1 MALEQA
7 PYVLAEASGDLLVL
21 KEGRLFVCSRR
32 DGDIY
37 PGFVT
42 GEGLYAADA
51 RHLSEFRVTIG
62 GRTPILL
69 SSSAN
74 RLFRAV
80 IHASNPDLL
89 DGDSL
94 LVPQLTLNLHRDRL
108 LADWLYEHI
117 DLRNNGREPVSTD
130 LHLHVAA
137 DFADIFEV
145 RGLRQRISRGEALV
159 PAVTEKGVC
168 FAYQGEDGVLR
179 RTDVWAEPAPDDLVL
194 RDHGASL
201 RWQLQLEPGDGLSI
215 DIAVGASTDGGAY
228 RRQSFRAA
236 TAAAHRSAQQWE
248 DSCTT
253 IQTDS
258 RLFSRLTRASIR
270 DLRGLITP
278 MDGDAIM
285 AAGIPW
291 FVAPFGRDSLL
302 TCHAML
308 LLTQTPARD
317 TLRFLSRHQA
327 LSDDAGRD
335 AEPGKIL
342 HELRFGELAR
352 AGYVP
357 HSPYYGSVDATPL
370 FILLAAEYFRWTAD
384 LEFMVELQRALEAAL
399 GWIAHHGDRDGDG
412 FIEYERR
419 SPGGLDN
426 QGWKDS
432 GDAIMHADGS
442 LARGPIALVEVQA
455 YVYLAKMR
463 IADVFDALGMPDT
476 AERLRTEAKE
486 LKARVNDAYWMPG
499 EGTFALALDGD
510 KHQIKSV
517 TSNPGHCLYCE
528 VIDADKAASVAER
541 LMAPDM
547 FSGWGVRTLSQDS
560 PAYNP
565 MSYHNGSVWP
575 HDNAIIAA
583 GLKRYGFVEATERI
597 ATALFEAAIDSS
609 DSRLLELYCGFAR
622 SPDVPVV
629 AYPVACKPPAWA
641 AAAPFMLLQAMLG
654 ISPDASNGVLTVD
667 QPMLPKWLRRVELSN
682 LRISGSRTSLAFTR
696 RSGEA
701 TAISLLNREGDVRV
715 TIRH

>member
-1 MALEQA
+1 MTLEQT

-32 DGDIY
+32 DGDIH

-42 GEGLYAADA
+42 GEGLYAEDA
-51 RHLSEFRVTIG
+51 RHLSEFRVAIG

-74 RLFRAV
+74 LLYRAV
-80 IHASNPDLL
+80 VHASNPDLF
-89 DGDSL
+89 DGDKL

-108 LADWLYEHI
+108 LAEWLYEHI

-130 LHLHVAA
+130 LHLYVAA

-159 PAVTEKGVC
+159 PKLTEKGLC

-179 RTDVWAEPAPDDLVL
+179 RTDVWVDPTPDNIVL
-194 RDHGASL
+194 RDHRASL
-201 RWQLQLEPGDGLSI
+201 RWQLRLEPGDHLNI
-215 DIAVGASTDGGAY
+215 DIAVGASTDGGTH
-228 RRQSFRAA
+228 RRQSFEAA
-236 TAAAHRSAQQWE
+236 NTAVHRSAQQWE

-258 RLFSRLTRASIR
+258 RLFSRLTHASIR

-278 MDGDAIM
+278 MQDDAIM

-291 FVAPFGRDSLL
+291 FVAPFGRDSLI

-327 LSDDAGRD
+327 LSDDAVRD

-342 HELRFGELAR
+342 HELRSGELAR

-384 LEFMVELQRALEAAL
+384 LEFMVELQRSLEAAL
-399 GWIAHHGDRDGDG
+399 GWLAHHGDRDGDG

-432 GDAIMHADGS
+432 GDAIVHADGS
-442 LARGPIALVEVQA
+442 LAKGPIALIEVQG
-455 YVYLAKMR
+455 YVYLAKVR
-463 IADVFDALGMPDT
+463 IADVFGALGMPDI
-476 AERLRTEAKE
+476 AKRLRTEAKE
-486 LKARVNDAYWMPG
+486 LKKRVNDAYWMPE
-499 EGTFALALDGD
+499 EGTFALALDGA
-510 KHQIKSV
+510 KRQVKSI

-528 VIDADKAASVAER
+528 VIDADKAASVADR

-547 FSGWGVRTLSQDS
+547 FSGWGIRTLSQDS

-583 GLKRYGFVEATERI
+583 GLKRYGFVEATEKI
-597 ATALFEAAIDSS
+597 ATALFETAIDSS
-609 DSRLLELYCGFAR
+609 DSRLLELYCGFDK

-629 AYPVACKPPAWA
+629 AYPVACKPQAWA

-654 ISPDASNGVLTVD
+654 ISPDASNGILTVD
-667 QPMLPKWLRRVELSN
+667 QPMLPRWLRRAELSN
-682 LRISGSRTSLAFTR
+682 LRIGSSRMSLAFTR
-696 RSGEA
+696 RLGEA
-701 TAISLLNREGDVRV
+701 TAISLLNREGDVQV

>member
-1 MALEQA
+1 LALEQA

-108 LADWLYEHI
+108 LAEWLYEHI

-159 PAVTEKGVC
+159 PELTERGVC

-215 DIAVGASTDGGAY
+215 DIAVGASTDGGAH

-236 TAAAHRSAQQWE
+236 AAAAHRSAQQWE

-258 RLFSRLTRASIR
+258 RLFARLTRASIR

-327 LSDDAGRD
+327 LSDDAVRD

-342 HELRFGELAR
+342 HELRSGELAR

-357 HSPYYGSVDATPL
+357 HSPYYGSIDATPL

-384 LEFMVELQRALEAAL
+384 LELMVELQRPLEAAL
-399 GWIAHHGDRDGDG
+399 DWIAHHGDQDGDG
-412 FIEYERR
+412 FIEYQRR

-432 GDAIMHADGS
+432 GDAIVHADGS
-442 LARGPIALVEVQA
+442 LAKGPIALVEVQG
-455 YVYLAKMR
+455 YVYLAKVR
-463 IADVFDALGMPDT
+463 IADVFDALDMPDT
-476 AERLRTEAKE
+476 AECLRTEAKE
-486 LKARVNDAYWMPG
+486 LKTRVNDAYWMPE
-499 EGTFALALDGD
+499 EGTFALALDGA
-510 KHQIKSV
+510 KRQVKSV

-528 VIDADKAASVAER
+528 VIDADKAVSVAER

-583 GLKRYGFVEATERI
+583 GLKRYSFVEATEEI
-597 ATALFEAAIDSS
+597 ASALFEAAIDSS

-622 SPDVPVV
+622 SSDVPVV
-629 AYPVACKPPAWA
+629 AYPVACKPQAWA

-667 QPMLPKWLRRVELSN
+667 QPLLPKWLRRAELSN
-682 LRISGSRTSLAFTR
+682 LRIGRSRMSLAFTR
-696 RSGEA
+696 RLGEA
-701 TAISLLNREGDVRV
+701 TAISLLNREGDVQV

>member
-1 MALEQA
+1 LVLEQA

-21 KEGRLFVCSRR
+21 KEGPLFVCSRR

-42 GEGLYAADA
+42 GEGLYATDT
-51 RHLSEFRVTIG
+51 RHLSEFRVALG

-74 RLFRAV
+74 RLHRAV
-80 IHASNPDLL
+80 IHASNPDLF
-89 DGDSL
+89 DADNL
-94 LVPQLTLNLHRDRL
+94 LAPQLTLNLYRDRL
-108 LADWLYEHI
+108 LAEWLYEHI
-117 DLRNNGREPVSTD
+117 DLRNNGRELISTD
-130 LHLHVAA
+130 LHLYVGA

-159 PAVTEKGVC
+159 PKRTEQGLC

-179 RTDVWAEPAPDDLVL
+179 RTDVWVDPTPDNIVL
-194 RDHGASL
+194 RDHRASL
-201 RWQLQLEPGDGLSI
+201 RWQVRLKPGARLSI
-215 DIAVGASTDGGAY
+215 DIAVGASTGGATR
-228 RRQSFRAA
+228 RRQSFEAA
-236 TAAAHRSAQQWE
+236 TAAVHRSAQSWE
-248 DSCTT
+248 NSCTN

-270 DLRGLITP
+270 DLRGLNTP
-278 MDGDAIM
+278 MEDGAIM

-308 LLTQTPARD
+308 LLTQRPARD

-327 LSDDAGRD
+327 LSDDAVRD
-335 AEPGKIL
+335 AEPGKML
-342 HELRFGELAR
+342 HELRSGELAR

-384 LEFMVELQRALEAAL
+384 LELMVELQRPLEAAL
-399 GWIAHHGDRDGDG
+399 GWIAHHGDQDGDG
-412 FIEYERR
+412 FVEYQRR

-432 GDAIMHADGS
+432 GDAIVHADGS
-442 LARGPIALVEVQA
+442 LAKGPIALVEVQG
-455 YVYLAKMR
+455 YVYLAKVR
-463 IADVFDALGMPDT
+463 IADVFDALDMPDT

-486 LKARVNDAYWMPG
+486 LKTRVNDAYWMPE
-499 EGTFALALDGD
+499 EGTFALALDGA
-510 KHQIKSV
+510 KRQVKSV

-528 VIDADKAASVAER
+528 VIDADKAVSVAER

-583 GLKRYGFVEATERI
+583 GLKRYGLVEATEEI

-622 SPDVPVV
+622 SSDVPVV
-629 AYPVACKPPAWA
+629 AYPVACKPQAWA

-667 QPMLPKWLRRVELSN
+667 QPLLPKWLRRAELSN
-682 LRISGSRTSLAFTR
+682 LRIGSSRMSLAFTR
-696 RSGEA
+696 RLGEA
-701 TAISLLNREGDVRV
+701 TAISLLNREGDVQV